1 MKKNY
6 PSLTLTH
13 LQKLCRKG
21 EIRVDGHRVSATE
34 PLTEGMEIKLPPYI
48 VEYESATSSSSTQ
61 NGKNSAGVGAMSKSV
76 TYTRDDIDGIIN
88 AIIYE
93 DSEILVLNKPSGL
106 ATQGGTNIT
115 KHLDTL
121 INTALPQF
129 NGNLRLTHRID
140 KDTSGIVVIAKN
152 YDSANKIATL
162 FKERKIHKTYHA
174 LVYGNFDAKEHDG
187 AIDTPIATQPTRAK
201 AKLQPSR
208 PSVSSRI
215 SMVSQ
220 SGAMSARTNLQR
232 SKSEN
237 TATDDVEFKSAY
249 TTYHVLDEAFGLLS
263 LVELHP
269 HTGRTHQLRIHLS
282 GISHPIIGD
291 FKYSSANE
299 FATLRDALEIELP
312 RKLYLHA
319 YEIEIEGKPKIRA
332 PYPEHF
338 RRICK
343 YLNF

>member
-6 PSLTLTH
+6 PSLTLSH

-21 EIRVDGHRVSATE
+21 EIRIDGHRTTATAV
-34 PLTEGMEIKLPPYI
+34 LTEGMEIKLPPYI
-48 VEYESATSSSSTQ
+48 VEYANASNAST
-61 NGKNSAGVGAMSKSV
+61 NSAQKKSS
-76 TYTRDDIDGIIN
+76 YTNADIENILN
-88 AIIYE
+88 TIIYE
-93 DSEILVLNKPSGL
+93 DDEIIVLNKPAGL

-115 KHLDTL
+115 KHLDSL

-174 LVYGNFDAKEHDG
+174 LVYGNFDTKEHEG
-187 AIDTPIATQPTRAK
+187 TIDTPIATNPTRAK
-201 AKLQPSR
+201 AKLSPSQKTS
-208 PSVSSRI
+208 PMSVMR
-215 SMVSQ
+215 
-220 SGAMSARTNLQR
+220 GKKSAN
-232 SKSEN
+232 SAN
-237 TATDDVEFKSAY
+237 DDIEFKPAL
-249 TTYHVLDEAFGLLS
+249 TTYRVLDEAFSLLS

-291 FKYSSANE
+291 FKYSTANE
-299 FATLRDALEIELP
+299 FAMLRDSLEINLP
-312 RKLYLHA
+312 RNLYLHA

-338 RRICK
+338 KKICK

>member
-6 PSLTLTH
+6 PSLTLSH

-21 EIRVDGHRVSATE
+21 EIRIDGHRTTATA
-34 PLTEGMEIKLPPYI
+34 PLSEGMEIKLPPYI
-48 VEYESATSSSSTQ
+48 VEYSSST
-61 NGKNSAGVGAMSKSV
+61 NSIQKKS
-76 TYTRDDIDGIIN
+76 TYSHTDIENILN
-88 AIIYE
+88 TIIYE
-93 DSEILVLNKPSGL
+93 DDEILVLNKPAGL

-115 KHLDTL
+115 KHLDSL

-140 KDTSGIVVIAKN
+140 KETSGIIVIAKN

-174 LVYGNFDAKEHDG
+174 LVYGNFDAKEHEG
-187 AIDTPIATQPTRAK
+187 TIDTPIATHPTRAN
-201 AKLQPSR
+201 AKFSTK
-208 PSVSSRI
+208 SDFFKTDNNN
-215 SMVSQ
+215 
-220 SGAMSARTNLQR
+220 SA
-232 SKSEN
+232 KYKKK
-237 TATDDVEFKSAY
+237 DDIEFKPAL
-249 TTYHVLDEAFGLLS
+249 TTYKVLDEAFSLLS

-291 FKYSSANE
+291 FKYATANE
-299 FATLRDALEIELP
+299 FANLRDSLEIDLS
-312 RKLYLHA
+312 RNLYLHA
-319 YEIEIEGKPKIRA
+319 YEIDIEGKPKICA

-338 RRICK
+338 KKICK